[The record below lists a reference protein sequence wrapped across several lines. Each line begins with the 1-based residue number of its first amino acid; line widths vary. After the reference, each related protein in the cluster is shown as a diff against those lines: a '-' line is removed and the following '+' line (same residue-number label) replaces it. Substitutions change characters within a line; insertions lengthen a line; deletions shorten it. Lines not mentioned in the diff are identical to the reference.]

1 MTQFYRIKNWQ
12 DIYENN
18 RTRGWKNI
26 QWVPIPKRLS
36 GDGYCMIMEDEKGN
50 RRKDGPAIFGT
61 FIAIVELAADCN
73 PRGDL
78 LKSDGT
84 PHTFES
90 IGRIC
95 RIIPSLIEITILF
108 CIDPLNW
115 VICIDLTSNC
125 EISAGNCRTTAKCNS
140 ILSNSIQCNSLK
152 GVQEGVQGGFEK
164 AKHAKRSIIFVP
176 PTIEEF
182 TKYCEENGFRNIA
195 TRAFKSYSEANP
207 PWTDS
212 RGNEIRSWKQ
222 KLQNVWFKE
231 ENGNQGSGT
240 GKSGLCG
247 AGSKSR
253 AGLPGYDENG
263 NALGA
268 AAKRGEFDEGIIT
281 LEGVPDHR

>member
-1 MTQFYRIKNWQ
+1 MPQFYRIKNWQ

-95 RIIPSLIEITILF
+95 RIVPSLIDTTITF
-108 CIDPLNW
+108 CIDSLNW
-115 VICIDLTSNC
+115 IIIIDLDTNC
-125 EISAGNCRTTAKCNS
+125 EISAGNCRTTAKCNT
-140 ILSNSIQCNSLK
+140 ILFNSIQDR
-152 GVQEGVQGGFEK
+152 GVGEGFEK
-164 AKHAKRSIIFVP
+164 AKHGKRSKIFIP
-176 PTIEEF
+176 PTIIEF
-182 TKYCEENGFRNIA
+182 KEYCKKNGFENIA
-195 TRAFKSYSEANP
+195 EKAFKYYSEANP

-212 RGNEIRSWKQ
+212 KGNTVRSWKQ
-222 KLQNVWFKE
+222 KLQGIWFRDDNKDKNE
-231 ENGNQGSGT
+231 
-240 GKSGLCG
+240 KSSPQETPGL
-247 AGSKSR
+247 
-253 AGLPGYDENG
+253 
-263 NALGA
+263 A
-268 AAKRGEFDEGIIT
+268 AYFGEKQ
-281 LEGVPDHR
+281 